1 MERTHELP
9 LTLHTM
15 AQLAL
20 EAALREVKIGEFIAK
35 LIMATVNKDVFP
47 LLLDNTD
54 SERFEARAE
63 ELR

>member
-20 EAALREVKIGEFIAK
+20 EAAIREVTIGELIAK
-35 LIMATVNKDVFP
+35 LIMATVNEDVFP

-54 SERFEARAE
+54 SERLKPGPRN
-63 ELR
+63 